1 MIAPISNVIFS
12 LVAVPVFAWEP
23 VEEPADDPLPAAPPP
38 PSGCESTDG
47 SAEQTSQ
54 TSSSTTNLRLV
65 FKGFQWRTGFEYA
78 LYPAPWANM
87 FDGGTREERE
97 QSVQSENDRR
107 QRANDAARQ
116 AALVA
121 RQRVQQVINKTEAT
135 GGPEVPTETP
145 E

>member
-1 MIAPISNVIFS
+1 MIAPISNIVFS

-23 VEEPADDPLPAAPPP
+23 VDEPADDPLPAAPPP
-38 PSGCESTDG
+38 PSGCETEG
-47 SAEQTSQ
+47 SSEQTSQ
-54 TSSSTTNLRLV
+54 STTSSPTNLRLV

-107 QRANDAARQ
+107 QRANEAARQ
-116 AALVA
+116 AAMVA
-121 RQRVQQVINKTEAT
+121 RQRAQQLINKTAT
-135 GGPEVPTETP
+135 GGPEAPTETS